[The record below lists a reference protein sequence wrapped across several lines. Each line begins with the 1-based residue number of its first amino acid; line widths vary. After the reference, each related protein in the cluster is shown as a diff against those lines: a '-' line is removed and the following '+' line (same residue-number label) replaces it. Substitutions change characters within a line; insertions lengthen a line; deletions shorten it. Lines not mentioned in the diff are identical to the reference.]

1 MKYFYGMLS
10 VLGTILPYSQ
20 LLPWLNNYGFDL
32 TQFFSEMTQSRMGAF
47 AWWDV
52 FISIIVVI
60 GFIMYEGKR
69 KGMSHLWIPT
79 IATVTV
85 GVSLGLPLFLL
96 LRQIHIEKKG
106 KCSMSQ

>member
-1 MKYFYGMLS
+1 MKYFYGALS

-20 LLPWLNNYGFDL
+20 LLPWLYNYGFSL
-32 TQFFSEMTQSRMGAF
+32 TQFFHEVTKSRMGAF

-52 FISIIVVI
+52 LISIIVVI
-60 GFIMYEGKR
+60 GFIVYEGKR

-96 LRQIHIEKKG
+96 LRQLHIEKRDG
-106 KCSMSQ
+106 IEY